1 VHRLSARTFGVVAT
15 CLFASAPAYAQ
26 PDTASGGGE
35 RFVRD
40 VLGDYTRFLSRE
52 TLLWLRVG
60 GSAALAVH
68 VADEPLSA
76 DIPSADLKGA
86 QEYGG
91 LIVQVP
97 LALAWWGVGHLN
109 GGRHGAAGRDLV
121 RAQISAAS
129 WTYALK
135 FAANRTRPNGEPRS
149 FPSGH
154 ASSTFAT
161 AAVLQQHYG
170 WKVGVA
176 GFSVATYTAAS
187 RVSAEKHW
195 ASDVLLGCFLGI
207 ASGRAVTMRLRDT
220 RLSIA
225 PMVTGDRI
233 GVAINVLD

>member
-1 VHRLSARTFGVVAT
+1 VHCWCVGTFGVVAT
-15 CLFASAPAYAQ
+15 CLFASSPAYAQ
-26 PDTASGGGE
+26 HDAASGGGE

-40 VLGDYTRFLSRE
+40 VLGDYAHFVSRE
-52 TLLWLRVG
+52 TLMWFRVG
-60 GSAALAVH
+60 GSAALAAH
-68 VADEPLSA
+68 AADEPMSA

-91 LIVQVP
+91 LAVQVP
-97 LALAWWGVGHLN
+97 LALTWWGLGRLH
-109 GGRHGAAGRDLV
+109 GGRHGDAGRDLL

-135 FAANRTRPNGEPRS
+135 FAVNRTRPNGEPRS

-161 AAVLQQHYG
+161 AVVLQQHYG

-176 GFSVATYTAAS
+176 GFAVATYTAAS

-195 ASDVLLGCFLGI
+195 ASDVVLGSFLGI
-207 ASGRAVTMRLRDT
+207 ASGRAVTIRLRGT

-225 PMVTGDRI
+225 PVAAADRI
-233 GVAINVLD
+233 GIALNVLD